1 MQDKDKTK
9 DQLIEE
15 LDELR
20 RRVAELEESEEER
33 KEEEALAESREIDL
47 EKLAKQR
54 QSAIEERY
62 RALFENNPIETIIV
76 DHDAKVT
83 GSNLPKERPGGRV
96 PNIGDVMY
104 KDYAGKHEINM
115 HKELKQC
122 MKSGESKEFPKQ
134 RYDGKFLQIR
144 ISPFSDGAIITSIDI
159 TDRVLAEDSMRKSQ
173 RQARVLA
180 HALESS
186 SQPFAVG
193 YPDGRIMTYNTAY
206 CKLTGYS
213 KEELRKVKY
222 FTDITP
228 KEWHEV
234 MAKAEDKIRQ
244 TKQPQR
250 FEKEYIRKDGSRVPV
265 EVIEHP
271 IYDSKGALQH
281 YYSFYMDI
289 KERKHV
295 EEALR
300 KSETRYH
307 ALFETNPIETIIV
320 DQEARVID
328 SNLSKI
334 SPGEAAPNIGDVMF
348 KDYGGKLGVNMQ
360 TELIAC
366 IKSGL
371 SKEFPEQRYDGRF
384 LRIKIFPFSGGAII
398 TLLDVT
404 ELKLLEE
411 KLEETRENYRRTF
424 DNTGVASVI
433 IEENMTISMVNK
445 EFERLSGYSRQEV
458 EYKKDWTE
466 FIAKEDTERIKE
478 HHIEIKE
485 KNEGTPAEYEFSFVD
500 KTGNERDMI
509 GRVGLVSGTKKSTAL
524 LLDITSGKLELQQ
537 RVAELRQVHDELSQ
551 YNHALSY
558 DLRAPLRAIRNYADF
573 LSEDLTE
580 TLNEDHKAYL
590 DGLDRAV
597 REAGDLVE
605 GLLALSQIEGQGA
618 SVEEIHVGNF
628 LRELISSM
636 QMQSEVNVVIVD
648 DGPIIEAQ
656 PVLLRQIFRC
666 LIDNAA
672 KFNNSSQKLIEIGWR
687 AIDDECEFYVR
698 DNGIGI
704 KPRYKDKIFGVFE
717 RLHTIDEYKGTGI
730 GLAIVKKCSAKLGG
744 SIRLESEFGEG
755 STFFVTLPRTQKTDM
770 NNARPF

>member
-1 MQDKDKTK
+1 MQDKGKTK

-20 RRVAELEESEEER
+20 RRVAELEESKEER
-33 KEEEALAESREIDL
+33 KEDETLAESREIDL

-54 QSAIEERY
+54 QSALEERY

-83 GSNLPKERPGGRV
+83 GSNLSKERSGGRV

-104 KDYAGKHEINM
+104 KDFAGKHEINM

-144 ISPFSDGAIITSIDI
+144 ISPFSEGAIITSIDI
-159 TDRVLAEDSMRKSQ
+159 TERVLAEDSMRKSQ

-206 CKLTGYS
+206 CELTGYS

-222 FTDITP
+222 FTDMTP

-234 MAKAEDKIRQ
+234 MAKAEDKILQ
-244 TKQPQR
+244 TKQPQH

-265 EVIEHP
+265 EVTEHP
-271 IYDSKGALQH
+271 IYDSKGVLQH
-281 YYSFYMDI
+281 YYSFFTDI
-289 KERKHV
+289 DKRRRV
-295 EEALR
+295 EEAL
-300 KSETRYH
+300 KESETRSH

-334 SPGEAAPNIGDVMF
+334 SPSGAAPNIGDVMF
-348 KDYGGKLGVNMQ
+348 KDYGGQLGVNMQ
-360 TELIAC
+360 TELIEC
-366 IKSGL
+366 MKTGV
-371 SKEFPEQRYDGRF
+371 SKEFPEQKYDGRF
-384 LRIKIFPFSGGAII
+384 LRIKMSPFSGGAII
-398 TLLDVT
+398 TLVDVT
-404 ELKLLEE
+404 ELKLLQ
-411 KLEETRENYRRTF
+411 ETLKESREDYRSMF

-445 EFERLSGYSRQEV
+445 EFERLSGYSRHEL
-458 EYKKDWTE
+458 EDKKDWKE
-466 FIAKEDTERIKE
+466 FVAKEDTERVKT

-485 KNEGTPAEYEFSFVD
+485 KNGGLPTEYEFGFID
-500 KTGNERDMI
+500 KSGNERDMI
-509 GRVGLVSGTKKSTAL
+509 SKVGLISGTKKSIAS
-524 LLDITSGKLELQQ
+524 LLDITSSKLELQL
-537 RVAELRQVHDELSQ
+537 RVAELRQVHEELSQ
-551 YNHALSY
+551 YSRALSY

-573 LSEDLTE
+573 LREDLTE
-580 TLNEDHKAYL
+580 TLNKDHKAYL

-597 REAGDLVE
+597 REARDLVE
-605 GLLALSQIEGQGA
+605 GLLALSQIEGQDVA
-618 SVEEIHVGNF
+618 VKKIHMGNF
-628 LRELISSM
+628 LGELIDFM
-636 QMQSEVNVVIVD
+636 QMPSEVNVVFGD
-648 DGPIIEAQ
+648 DWPTIEVQ

-687 AIDDECEFYVR
+687 AVDDECEFYVR

-717 RLHTIDEYKGTGI
+717 RLHTPDEYKGTGI
-730 GLAIVKKCSAKLGG
+730 GLAIVKKCIAKLGG
-744 SIRLESEFGEG
+744 
-755 STFFVTLPRTQKTDM
+755 
-770 NNARPF
+770 

>member
-1 MQDKDKTK
+1 MQDKGKTK
-9 DQLIEE
+9 EQLIEE

-20 RRVAELEESEEER
+20 RRVAELEESKEER
-33 KEEEALAESREIDL
+33 KEDETLAESREIDL

-54 QSAIEERY
+54 QSALEERY
-62 RALFENNPIETIIV
+62 RTLFENNPIETIIV

-83 GSNLPKERPGGRV
+83 GSNLSKERPGGRV
-96 PNIGDVMY
+96 PNIGNVMY
-104 KDYAGKHEINM
+104 KDFAGKHEINM

-134 RYDGKFLQIR
+134 RYDGKYLQIR
-144 ISPFSDGAIITSIDI
+144 ISPFSEGAIITSIDI

-193 YPDGRIMTYNTAY
+193 YTDGRIMTYNTAY

-244 TKQPQR
+244 TKQPQH

-307 ALFETNPIETIIV
+307 ALIETNPIETIIV

-348 KDYGGKLGVNMQ
+348 KDYGEKLGVNMQ

-366 IKSGL
+366 MKSGV
-371 SKEFPEQRYDGRF
+371 SKEFSEQKYDGRF
-384 LRIKIFPFSGGAII
+384 LRIKISPFSGGAII
-398 TLLDVT
+398 TLVNIT

-411 KLEETRENYRRTF
+411 TLEESRENCRRMF
-424 DNTGVASVI
+424 DNIGVASVI
-433 IEENMTISMVNK
+433 IEEDMTISMVNK
-445 EFERLSGYSRQEV
+445 EFKRLSGYSRQEV
-458 EYKKDWTE
+458 EDKKDWTE
-466 FIAKEDTERIKE
+466 FVAKKDT
-478 HHIEIKE
+478 
-485 KNEGTPAEYEFSFVD
+485 
-500 KTGNERDMI
+500 
-509 GRVGLVSGTKKSTAL
+509 
-524 LLDITSGKLELQQ
+524 
-537 RVAELRQVHDELSQ
+537 
-551 YNHALSY
+551 
-558 DLRAPLRAIRNYADF
+558 
-573 LSEDLTE
+573 
-580 TLNEDHKAYL
+580 
-590 DGLDRAV
+590 
-597 REAGDLVE
+597 
-605 GLLALSQIEGQGA
+605 
-618 SVEEIHVGNF
+618 
-628 LRELISSM
+628 
-636 QMQSEVNVVIVD
+636 
-648 DGPIIEAQ
+648 
-656 PVLLRQIFRC
+656 
-666 LIDNAA
+666 
-672 KFNNSSQKLIEIGWR
+672 
-687 AIDDECEFYVR
+687 
-698 DNGIGI
+698 
-704 KPRYKDKIFGVFE
+704 
-717 RLHTIDEYKGTGI
+717 
-730 GLAIVKKCSAKLGG
+730 
-744 SIRLESEFGEG
+744 
-755 STFFVTLPRTQKTDM
+755 
-770 NNARPF
+770 

>member
-9 DQLIEE
+9 EQLLEE

-20 RRVAELEESEEER
+20 RLVAELEESKEER
-33 KEEEALAESREIDL
+33 KEDEALAESREIDL

-54 QSAIEERY
+54 QSALEERY
-62 RALFENNPIETIIV
+62 RTLFENNPIETIIV

-83 GSNLPKERPGGRV
+83 GSNLSKERPGGRV

-104 KDYAGKHEINM
+104 RDFAGKHEINM

-144 ISPFSDGAIITSIDI
+144 ISPFSEGAIITSIDI

-213 KEELRKVKY
+213 KEELHKVKY

-228 KEWHEV
+228 REWHAV
-234 MAKAEDKIRQ
+234 MATAEDKISQ
-244 TKQPQR
+244 TKQPQH
-250 FEKEYIRKDGSRVPV
+250 FEKEYIRKDGSRVLV
-265 EVIEHP
+265 EVIQHP
-271 IYDSKGALQH
+271 IYDGKGALQH
-281 YYSFYMDI
+281 YYSFYIDI
-289 KERKHV
+289 DERKQM

-300 KSETRYH
+300 EGETRYH
-307 ALFETNPIETIIV
+307 ALFETNPIETIMV
-320 DQEARVID
+320 DQEAKVID
-328 SNLSKI
+328 SNLTKI
-334 SPGEAAPNIGDVMF
+334 SPGKAAPNIGDVMF
-348 KDYGGKLGVNMQ
+348 KDYGEKLGINMQ
-360 TELIAC
+360 TELMAC
-366 IKSGL
+366 IKSGV
-371 SKEFPEQRYDGRF
+371 SKEFPEQKYDGRF
-384 LRIKIFPFSGGAII
+384 LRIKISPFSGGAII
-398 TLLDVT
+398 TLVDVT

-411 KLEETRENYRRTF
+411 TLEESKKDYRRMF
-424 DNTGVASVI
+424 NNIGVASVV

-445 EFERLSGYSRQEV
+445 EFEKLSGYSGQEV
-458 EYKKDWTE
+458 EDKKDWTGFVAE
-466 FIAKEDTERIKE
+466 EDTERVKK
-478 HHIEIKE
+478 HHGEIKE
-485 KNEGTPAEYEFSFVD
+485 KNEGMTTEYEFSFID

-509 GRVGLVSGTKKSTAL
+509 SRVGLIPGTKKSIASFF
-524 LLDITSGKLELQQ
+524 DIGTSKLELQL
-537 RVAELRQVHDELSQ
+537 RASELKQAHDELYQ

-573 LSEDLTE
+573 LREDLKE
-580 TLNEDHKAYL
+580 TLNKDHKDYL

-605 GLLALSQIEGQGA
+605 GLLAFSQIEGQGDT
-618 SVEEIHVGNF
+618 VEEIHVGDF
-628 LRELISSM
+628 LRELISSLRM
-636 QMQSEVNVVIVD
+636 SSEVNVVIGD
-648 DGPIIEAQ
+648 DLPTIKAK

-687 AIDDECEFYVR
+687 KVDDACEFYVR

-704 KPRYKDKIFGVFE
+704 KPQYKDKIFGVFE
-717 RLHTIDEYKGTGI
+717 RLHTLDEYKGIGI
-730 GLAIVKKCSAKLGG
+730 GLAIAKKCSSKLGG

-755 STFFVTLPRTQKTDM
+755 STFFVTVP
-770 NNARPF
+770 